1 MFTIR
6 SASAANYSTIL
17 NKLSSVQSQYNKA
30 NLEQTIFNKNQIIK
44 VRAANAG
51 EIKPR
56 IMDRIQNTHTNR
68 HNLINTKT
76 TNFQEH
82 IKSVTY
88 HQPLPN
94 TLTLIQPGIIQA
106 RVNKLGL
113 SAINKEKNIEV
124 HNKVLNQQ
132 STINN
137 QQSTINNQQSTINN
151 QQSTINNQQKHN
163 ESQIKLTTGEIK
175 KVDIPL
181 NNTTVHKTGL
191 LVFLGNKNIGNQT
204 INIIGQQ
211 IPRILQNKNAYDL
224 LVMNDNIKNE
234 FNTNKKRYVIE
245 SLNNEALKSKNTH
258 EAIGAAISHAV
269 KTTKTLTPDEI
280 NINQYKKIY
289 ILGHGSAGDNY
300 ITCGD
305 EDISHKEIVS
315 RLNKLGLLNLKDIR
329 LTSCYSGDSDK
340 FTTSNKTIDANPPK
354 NKSLFTRVVDEL
366 NNNGFKNINVTAYHG
381 AGVFVSEK
389 GGVPKTHL
397 RAISKASNTE
407 ESFRRSDYK
416 ISTKTT
422 GTKNR

>member
-6 SASAANYSTIL
+6 SASAVNYSTIL
-17 NKLSSVQSQYNKA
+17 NKLSSVQPQYNKA
-30 NLEQTIFNKNQIIK
+30 NLEQTIFNKNQIIR

-68 HNLINTKT
+68 HNLINTKNH
-76 TNFQEH
+76 NFQEH

-94 TLTLIQPGIIQA
+94 TLTLTQPGIIQA

-113 SAINKEKNIEV
+113 SAINKEKTIDV
-124 HNKVLNQQ
+124 HNKVLIQQ
-132 STINN
+132 
-137 QQSTINNQQSTINN
+137 Q
-151 QQSTINNQQKHN
+151 HN

-181 NNTTVHKTGL
+181 NNATDHKTGL

-224 LVMNDNIKNE
+224 LVMSDNIKNE

-258 EAIGAAISHAV
+258 EAVGAAISHAV
-269 KTTKTLTPDEI
+269 KTTKTLTPEEI

-305 EDISHKEIVS
+305 EEISHKEIVS

-366 NNNGFKNINVTAYHG
+366 NNNGFKDINVTAYHG
-381 AGVFVSEK
+381 AGIFVSEK

-397 RAISKASNTE
+397 RAISKAPNTE
-407 ESFRRSDYK
+407 ESFKRSDYK

>member
-1 MFTIR
+1 M
-6 SASAANYSTIL
+6 
-17 NKLSSVQSQYNKA
+17 
-30 NLEQTIFNKNQIIK
+30 
-44 VRAANAG
+44 
-51 EIKPR
+51 
-56 IMDRIQNTHTNR
+56 
-68 HNLINTKT
+68 
-76 TNFQEH
+76 
-82 IKSVTY
+82 
-88 HQPLPN
+88 
-94 TLTLIQPGIIQA
+94 
-106 RVNKLGL
+106 
-113 SAINKEKNIEV
+113 
-124 HNKVLNQQ
+124 
-132 STINN
+132 
-137 QQSTINNQQSTINN
+137 
-151 QQSTINNQQKHN
+151 
-163 ESQIKLTTGEIK
+163 
-175 KVDIPL
+175 
-181 NNTTVHKTGL
+181 
-191 LVFLGNKNIGNQT
+191 GNKNIGNQT

-269 KTTKTLTPDEI
+269 KTTKTLTPNEI

-366 NNNGFKNINVTAYHG
+366 NNNGFKDINVTAYHG

-397 RAISKASNTE
+397 RAISKAPNTE
-407 ESFRRSDYK
+407 ESFKRSDYK

>member
-124 HNKVLNQQ
+124 HNKVL
-132 STINN
+132 
-137 QQSTINNQQSTINN
+137 N

-422 GTKNR
+422 GTKNRWSS

>member
-1 MFTIR
+1 MSVFKVYMFTIR
-6 SASAANYSTIL
+6 SASAVNYSTIL
-17 NKLSSVQSQYNKA
+17 NKLSSVQPQYNKA
-30 NLEQTIFNKNQIIK
+30 NLEQTIFNKNQIIR

-56 IMDRIQNTHTNR
+56 IMDRIQNTHTNK
-68 HNLINTKT
+68 HNLINTKNH
-76 TNFQEH
+76 NFQEH

-94 TLTLIQPGIIQA
+94 TLTLTQPGIIQA

-113 SAINKEKNIEV
+113 SAINKEKTIDV
-124 HNKVLNQQ
+124 HNKVLIQQ
-132 STINN
+132 
-137 QQSTINNQQSTINN
+137 Q
-151 QQSTINNQQKHN
+151 HD

-181 NNTTVHKTGL
+181 NNATDHKTGL

-258 EAIGAAISHAV
+258 EAVGAAISHAV
-269 KTTKTLTPDEI
+269 KTTKTLTPEEI

-305 EDISHKEIVS
+305 EEISHKEIVS

-366 NNNGFKNINVTAYHG
+366 NNNGFKDINVTAYHG
-381 AGVFVSEK
+381 AGIFVSEK

-397 RAISKASNTE
+397 RAISKAPNTE
-407 ESFRRSDYK
+407 ESFKRSDYK

>member
-1 MFTIR
+1 MYMFTIR

-124 HNKVLNQQ
+124 HNKVL
-132 STINN
+132 
-137 QQSTINNQQSTINN
+137 N

>member
-124 HNKVLNQQ
+124 HNKVL
-132 STINN
+132 
-137 QQSTINNQQSTINN
+137 NQQSTINN

>member
-124 HNKVLNQQ
+124 HNKVL
-132 STINN
+132 
-137 QQSTINNQQSTINN
+137 N

>member
-1 MFTIR
+1 MSVFKVYMFTIR
-6 SASAANYSTIL
+6 SASAVNYSTIL
-17 NKLSSVQSQYNKA
+17 NKLSSVQPQYNKA
-30 NLEQTIFNKNQIIK
+30 NLEQTIFNKNQIIR

-68 HNLINTKT
+68 HNLINTKNH
-76 TNFQEH
+76 NFQEH

-94 TLTLIQPGIIQA
+94 TLTLTQPGIIQA

-113 SAINKEKNIEV
+113 SAINKEKTIDV
-124 HNKVLNQQ
+124 HNKVLIQQ
-132 STINN
+132 
-137 QQSTINNQQSTINN
+137 Q
-151 QQSTINNQQKHN
+151 HN

-181 NNTTVHKTGL
+181 NNATDHKTGL

-258 EAIGAAISHAV
+258 EAVGAAISHAV
-269 KTTKTLTPDEI
+269 KTTKTLTPEEI

-305 EDISHKEIVS
+305 EEISHKEIVS

-366 NNNGFKNINVTAYHG
+366 NNNGFKDINVTAYHG
-381 AGVFVSEK
+381 AGIFVSEK

-397 RAISKASNTE
+397 RAISKAPNTE
-407 ESFRRSDYK
+407 ESFKRSDYK

>member
-1 MFTIR
+1 MSVFKVYMFTIR
-6 SASAANYSTIL
+6 SASAVNYSTIL
-17 NKLSSVQSQYNKA
+17 NKLSSVQPQYNKA
-30 NLEQTIFNKNQIIK
+30 NLEQTIFNKNQIIR

-68 HNLINTKT
+68 HNLINTKNH
-76 TNFQEH
+76 NFQEH

-94 TLTLIQPGIIQA
+94 TLTLTQPGIIQA

-113 SAINKEKNIEV
+113 SAINKEKTIDV
-124 HNKVLNQQ
+124 HNKVLIQQ
-132 STINN
+132 
-137 QQSTINNQQSTINN
+137 Q
-151 QQSTINNQQKHN
+151 HN

-181 NNTTVHKTGL
+181 NNATDHKTGL

-245 SLNNEALKSKNTH
+245 SLNNEALKSQNTH
-258 EAIGAAISHAV
+258 EAVGAAISHAV
-269 KTTKTLTPDEI
+269 KTTKTLTPEEI

-305 EDISHKEIVS
+305 EEISHKEIVS

-366 NNNGFKNINVTAYHG
+366 NNNGFKDINVTAYHG
-381 AGVFVSEK
+381 AGIFVSEK

-397 RAISKASNTE
+397 RAISKAPNTE
-407 ESFRRSDYK
+407 ESFKRSDYK

>member
-124 HNKVLNQQ
+124 HNKVL
-132 STINN
+132 
-137 QQSTINNQQSTINN
+137 NQQSTINN

-422 GTKNR
+422 GTKNRWSS

>member
-6 SASAANYSTIL
+6 SASAVNYSTIL
-17 NKLSSVQSQYNKA
+17 NKLSSVQPQYNKA
-30 NLEQTIFNKNQIIK
+30 NLEQTIFNKNQIIR

-68 HNLINTKT
+68 HNLINTKNH
-76 TNFQEH
+76 NFQEH

-94 TLTLIQPGIIQA
+94 TLTLTQPGIIQA

-113 SAINKEKNIEV
+113 SAINKEKTIDV
-124 HNKVLNQQ
+124 HNKVLIQQ
-132 STINN
+132 
-137 QQSTINNQQSTINN
+137 Q
-151 QQSTINNQQKHN
+151 HN

-181 NNTTVHKTGL
+181 NNATDHKTGL

-258 EAIGAAISHAV
+258 EAVGAAISHAV
-269 KTTKTLTPDEI
+269 KTTKTLTPEEI

-305 EDISHKEIVS
+305 EEISHKEIVS

-366 NNNGFKNINVTAYHG
+366 NNNGFKDINVTAYHG
-381 AGVFVSEK
+381 AGIFVSEK

-397 RAISKASNTE
+397 RAISKAPNTE
-407 ESFRRSDYK
+407 ESFKRSDYK

-422 GTKNR
+422 GTKNRWSW

>member
-6 SASAANYSTIL
+6 SASAVNYSTIL
-17 NKLSSVQSQYNKA
+17 NKLSSVQPQYNKA
-30 NLEQTIFNKNQIIK
+30 NLEQTIFNKNQIIR

-68 HNLINTKT
+68 HNLINTKNH
-76 TNFQEH
+76 NFQEH

-94 TLTLIQPGIIQA
+94 TLTLTQPGIIQA

-113 SAINKEKNIEV
+113 SAINKEKTIDV
-124 HNKVLNQQ
+124 HNKVLIQQ
-132 STINN
+132 
-137 QQSTINNQQSTINN
+137 Q
-151 QQSTINNQQKHN
+151 HN

-181 NNTTVHKTGL
+181 NNATDHKTGL

-258 EAIGAAISHAV
+258 EAVGAAISHAV
-269 KTTKTLTPDEI
+269 KTTKTLTPEEI

-305 EDISHKEIVS
+305 EEISHKEIVS

-366 NNNGFKNINVTAYHG
+366 NNNGFKDINVTAYHG
-381 AGVFVSEK
+381 AGIFVSEK

-397 RAISKASNTE
+397 RAISKAPNTE
-407 ESFRRSDYK
+407 ESFKRSDYK

>member
-6 SASAANYSTIL
+6 SASAVNYSTIL
-17 NKLSSVQSQYNKA
+17 NKLSSVQPQYNKA
-30 NLEQTIFNKNQIIK
+30 NLEQTIFNKNQIIR

-68 HNLINTKT
+68 HNLINTKNH
-76 TNFQEH
+76 NFQEH

-94 TLTLIQPGIIQA
+94 TLTLTQPGIIQA

-113 SAINKEKNIEV
+113 SAINKEKTIDV
-124 HNKVLNQQ
+124 HNKVLIQQ
-132 STINN
+132 
-137 QQSTINNQQSTINN
+137 Q
-151 QQSTINNQQKHN
+151 HN

-181 NNTTVHKTGL
+181 NNATDHKTGL

-245 SLNNEALKSKNTH
+245 SLNNEALKSQNTH
-258 EAIGAAISHAV
+258 EAVGAAISHAV
-269 KTTKTLTPDEI
+269 KTTKTLTPEEI

-305 EDISHKEIVS
+305 EEISHKEIVS

-366 NNNGFKNINVTAYHG
+366 NNNGFKDINVTAYHG
-381 AGVFVSEK
+381 AGIFVSEK

-397 RAISKASNTE
+397 RAISKAPNTE
-407 ESFRRSDYK
+407 ESFKRSDYK

>member
-1 MFTIR
+1 MFSIR
-6 SASAANYSTIL
+6 SASAANYRPLI

-30 NLEQTIFNKNQIIK
+30 NLEQKILSGNQIIK

-56 IMDRIQNTHTNR
+56 IIDRVQNTHTDRN
-68 HNLINTKT
+68 NLTNTK
-76 TNFQEH
+76 NSDFRDQ

-88 HQPLPN
+88 HKPLPK
-94 TLTLIQPGIIQA
+94 TFTQIQPGLIQA
-106 RVNKLGL
+106 RVNQLGL
-113 SAINKEKNIEV
+113 SAINKEKAINV
-124 HNKVLNQQ
+124 HNTLH
-132 STINN
+132 
-137 QQSTINNQQSTINN
+137 
-151 QQSTINNQQKHN
+151 NQQKHN
-163 ESQIKLTTGEIK
+163 ESQTKLTTGGIK
-175 KVDIPL
+175 KADIPL
-181 NNTTVHKTGL
+181 NNTTDHKTGL
-191 LVFLGNKNIGNQT
+191 LVFLGNKNIGNQI

-211 IPRILQNKNAYDL
+211 VPRVLQSKNGYDL

-245 SLNNEALKSKNTH
+245 SLSNEALKSKNTH
-258 EAIGAAISHAV
+258 EAVGAAISHSV
-269 KTTKTLTPDEI
+269 KTTKILTPEEI
-280 NINQYKKIY
+280 NINQYKKLY
-289 ILGHGSAGDNY
+289 ILGHGGAGDNY

-340 FTTSNKTIDANPPK
+340 FTTSNETIDANPPK
-354 NKSLFTRVVDEL
+354 NNSLFTRVVDEL
-366 NNNGFKNINVTAYHG
+366 NNKGFKDINVTAYHG
-381 AGVFVSEK
+381 AGVFISEK

-397 RAISKASNTE
+397 RAISKSPNTE
-407 ESFRRSDYK
+407 ESFRRNDYK